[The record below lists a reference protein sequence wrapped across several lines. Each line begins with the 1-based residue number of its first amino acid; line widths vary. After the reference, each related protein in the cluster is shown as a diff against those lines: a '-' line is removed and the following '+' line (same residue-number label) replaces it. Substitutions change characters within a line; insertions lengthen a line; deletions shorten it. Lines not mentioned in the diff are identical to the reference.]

1 MLASMQVRDERING
15 FGARTIL
22 LQTNSVPA
30 PFPVC
35 QGAGKS
41 PGGLPRPA
49 PLLDHPACR
58 GVLAR
63 PADQH
68 ITTLLGYRTMSARMY
83 NGLTFWA
90 DYRHTRR

>member
-22 LQTNSVPA
+22 LQTNSGPA

-41 PGGLPRPA
+41 PGSLRRPP
-49 PLLDHPACR
+49 PLLDNRACT

-63 PADQH
+63 PADRH
-68 ITTLLGYRTMSARMY
+68 TTTLLGYRTMSARMY
-83 NGLTFWA
+83 NGLTLWA
-90 DYRHTRR
+90 NYRHTRR